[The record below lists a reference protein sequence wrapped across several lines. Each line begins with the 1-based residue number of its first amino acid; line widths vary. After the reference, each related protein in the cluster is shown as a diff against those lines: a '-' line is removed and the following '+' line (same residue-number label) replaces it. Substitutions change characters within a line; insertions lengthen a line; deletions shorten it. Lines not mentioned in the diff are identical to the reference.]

1 MKKIVMPD
9 SVTSIGLV
17 AFDSCPTTEIELSNN
32 LQGIGTDAFE
42 FCHYLQKINI
52 PHTVNKIGGS
62 AFSTMKSL
70 TDIYFNWSKDEI
82 KNVSLTNECFIGFY
96 SETTINFHVPT
107 KDDLNVYKQYLNEH
121 ISDDTKVN
129 WVFDN
134 EPTPT
139 PTNNPISISWPML
152 ICSIITGLWIIDV
165 ISSSIRIG
173 YFNRKERRNR

>member
-1 MKKIVMPD
+1 MPD

-96 SETTINFHVPT
+96 SETTINFHVFQQKT
-107 KDDLNVYKQYLNEH
+107 
-121 ISDDTKVN
+121 I
-129 WVFDN
+129 
-134 EPTPT
+134 
-139 PTNNPISISWPML
+139 
-152 ICSIITGLWIIDV
+152 
-165 ISSSIRIG
+165 
-173 YFNRKERRNR
+173 